1 MTTPGLNKGNEMNKL
16 VIGLSLA
23 ALAGIVAGCA
33 STPVQEKVQ
42 VWQVERP
49 YAQKIQEIRNSGR
62 RLMSRDVDLVFT
74 MEDFKKELPDC
85 AASLDAVLAIGKTAL
100 NIVAEVG
107 NTSSPLYAAA
117 VDSVDRKWAEY
128 VGRDVETDA
137 GGDIEKYLA
146 SVEEKY
152 REQTRK
158 DWELYQKVVKY
169 VPDNAILE
177 KGKKVCEKFTK
188 DDGNG
193 KKTLD
198 VLGIE
203 QLPYNGGEADYNAF
217 CVYRD
222 NTPEIA
228 KMYDDEVLAKLN
240 SLMAKIQAQ
249 MNDLLAAA
257 QKLKEDPEVAKLNM
271 IDLAKTLKGV
281 GVGIGAAF
289 ADPLGKVGS
298 AIKGYSLAGE
308 VEKLAKTTQQK
319 EQNEAGKSAKD

>member
-1 MTTPGLNKGNEMNKL
+1 
-16 VIGLSLA
+16 
-23 ALAGIVAGCA
+23 
-33 STPVQEKVQ
+33 
-42 VWQVERP
+42 
-49 YAQKIQEIRNSGR
+49 
-62 RLMSRDVDLVFT
+62 MSRDVDLVFT

-85 AASLDAVLAIGKTAL
+85 AASLDAVLVVGKTAL
-100 NIVAEVG
+100 NVVAEIG

-146 SVEEKY
+146 NVDEQY
-152 REQTRK
+152 RDQTRK

-169 VPDNAILE
+169 VPDKAILE
-177 KGKKVCEKFTK
+177 KGKKVCEKYMAVDET
-188 DDGNG
+188 G

-198 VLGIE
+198 VLAIE

-228 KMYDDEVLAKLN
+228 ELYDNAVLAKLN
-240 SLMAKIQAQ
+240 ALMAKIQAQ
-249 MNDLLAAA
+249 MNDLLAAS
-257 QKLKEDPEVAKLNM
+257 QKLSEDPEVSKLNV
-271 IDLAKTLKGV
+271 IDLGKTLKGV
-281 GVGIGAAF
+281 GSGIGKAF

-298 AIKGYSLAGE
+298 AIKGYSLSGDIDEFVKA
-308 VEKLAKTTQQK
+308 TQQT
-319 EQNEAGKSAKD
+319 ESGEAARSTKD

>member
-1 MTTPGLNKGNEMNKL
+1 MKKLMN
-16 VIGLSLA
+16 IAGAA
-23 ALAGIVAGCA
+23 ALIGIMAGCA
-33 STPVQEKVQ
+33 SPSVSEKVST
-42 VWQVERP
+42 WKVERP
-49 YAQKIQEIRNSGR
+49 YAQKIQEVRDSGR
-62 RLMSRDVDLVFT
+62 RLMARDVDLVFT

-85 AASLDAVLAIGKTAL
+85 AVSLDAVLAVGKTAL
-100 NIVAEVG
+100 NVVAEIG

-146 SVEEKY
+146 NVDEQY
-152 REQTRK
+152 RDQTRK

-169 VPDNAILE
+169 VPDKAILE
-177 KGKKVCEKFTK
+177 KGKKVCEKYMVV
-188 DDGNG
+188 DESG

-198 VLGIE
+198 VLAIE

-228 KMYDDEVLAKLN
+228 ELYDNAVLAKLN
-240 SLMAKIQAQ
+240 ALMAKIQAQ
-249 MNDLLAAA
+249 MNDLLAAS
-257 QKLKEDPEVAKLNM
+257 QKLSEDPEVSKLNV
-271 IDLAKTLKGV
+271 IDLGKTLKGV
-281 GVGIGAAF
+281 GSGIGKAF

-298 AIKGYSLAGE
+298 AIKGYSLAGDIDE
-308 VEKLAKTTQQK
+308 LVNATQQA
-319 EQNEAGKSAKD
+319 ESGEAAKSAKD